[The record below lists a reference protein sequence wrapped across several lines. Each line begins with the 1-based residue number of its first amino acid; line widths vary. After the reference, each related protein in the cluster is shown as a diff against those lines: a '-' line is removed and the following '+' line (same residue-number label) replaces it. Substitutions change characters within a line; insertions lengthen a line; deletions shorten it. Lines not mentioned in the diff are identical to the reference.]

1 LTTINEINEE
11 MKKLLAE
18 TDEEAIDEVKEK
30 YTPYENKMNSL
41 LESDDMESYLTKY
54 EEMHTEDEA
63 VLKCFNLDTTEEL
76 KTYIEEK
83 EISFENLKTET
94 VHASCEALKFAIY
107 DSEEDDD
114 Y

>member
-1 LTTINEINEE
+1 MTTIKEINEE
-11 MKKLLAE
+11 IQRLLRE
-18 TDEEAIDEVKEK
+18 TDEDAIEEVKEK
-30 YTPYENKMNSL
+30 YEPFEKNMNSL
-41 LESDDMESYLTKY
+41 LECEDLETYLEKY
-54 EEMHTEDEA
+54 EQMHQEDEA

-83 EISFENLKTET
+83 EIDLDALKTET
-94 VHASCEALKFAIY
+94 VYASCEALKFAIY